1 MSMSTLLSPTTVLRL
16 GGAVLLLLG
25 LIGLTGVTNSI
36 TFFNLDSG
44 ENIAHVALGIVGLG
58 AGFGTKN
65 ADLHR
70 WLVAFIAVSG
80 LFTGIYGFTLAAG
93 DEMHRN
99 FFGLANLENPADNVL
114 HLVVGIWAAAAAYLN
129 KPAMAMAESR
139 A

>member
-1 MSMSTLLSPTTVLRL
+1 MSISTLLSPTTVLRL
-16 GGAVLLLLG
+16 GGAVLLALG
-25 LIGLTGVTNSI
+25 LVGLTGVTNSI
-36 TFFNLDSG
+36 AFFNLDSG

-70 WLVAFIAVSG
+70 WLVAFIALSG
-80 LFTGIYGFTLAAG
+80 LLTGIYGFTLAAG

-114 HLVVGIWAAAAAYLN
+114 HLVVGLWAAAAAYLN
-129 KPAMAMAESR
+129 RPAMAMAESR
-139 A
+139 T

>member
-1 MSMSTLLSPTTVLRL
+1 MLSSVLNPTGMLKAGGVVLIVL
-16 GGAVLLLLG
+16 GLLG
-25 LIGLTGVTNSI
+25 FTGITNSFEP
-36 TFFNLDSG
+36 FFLTAG
-44 ENIAHVALGIVGLG
+44 ENIAHVALGVVGLG
-58 AGFGTKN
+58 AGFGTKS

-70 WLVAFIAVSG
+70 WLVAFIALSG

-129 KPAMAMAESR
+129 RPAMAMSESR
-139 A
+139 T